1 MNVKVEKQENSKIQ
15 QPKENIS
22 FKGLGS
28 TMANMS
34 NVNKHKQKLSYY
46 LLLNC
51 LPKENQSSHLVKYI
65 LKIK

>member
-1 MNVKVEKQENSKIQ
+1 MSLAYIKSLQLSEIKSSFLAHKI
-15 QPKENIS
+15 
-22 FKGLGS
+22 
-28 TMANMS
+28 

-65 LKIK
+65 LKII